1 MGVSAE
7 AEAREPGCV
16 TCGRVA
22 AFGLDFP
29 GRVGLGA
36 GYDRSGE
43 RLAELEGAGFAFVEL
58 GTATPEPLAGHNP
71 GVEALASAVMHH
83 RARRSPRHREPLI
96 GVNLGRQPQHR
107 LGDAGHD
114 FEIGMRCAWACADY
128 LAINLTGPAAQ
139 PLHAADRESE
149 LFAAL
154 EHVRAQ
160 QDRLIASTSRRVPV
174 LIKYP
179 VLPGVSLDR
188 IRALRFDGLIAVF
201 EDGPQRTP
209 VYAAQP
215 DVARVAHALAPA
227 TALVAGSGIRDAA
240 DAVGYLK
247 AGAPLVQLH
256 RAYVEQGVALIRR
269 INRELAALVGESP
282 ADDASALSA
291 TA

>member
-71 GVEALASAVMHH
+71 GVEALASAVMRY
-83 RARRSPRHREPLI
+83 RARRAPGRSRPLI
-96 GVNLGRQPQHR
+96 GVSLGRQPQHR
-107 LGDAGHD
+107 LCDAGRD
-114 FEIGMRCAWACADY
+114 FEIGMQCAWACADY
-128 LAINLTGPAAQ
+128 LAINLSGPAAQ
-139 PLHAADRESE
+139 PLHAPDRGGE
-149 LFAAL
+149 LLAAL
-154 EHVRAQ
+154 EDVRVQ
-160 QDRLIASTSRRVPV
+160 QERRAASTARRVPV
-174 LIKYP
+174 LVKYP
-179 VLPGVSLDR
+179 VFPGSRLDR

-201 EDGPQRTP
+201 ADGSERSY

-215 DVARVAHALAPA
+215 DVARVMQALAPS

-240 DAVGYLK
+240 DAVGYLN
-247 AGAPLVQLH
+247 AGARLVQLH
-256 RAYVEQGVALIRR
+256 RAYVEQGAALVHR
-269 INRELAALVGESP
+269 INRELASAAGN
-282 ADDASALSA
+282 AAALSS
-291 TA
+291 